1 MGEVVIIGKGTGKA
15 RHPHDKT
22 RPLPAAIRNAL
33 ARDDIPALVAALS
46 VRQRRF
52 AEEYILDF
60 NASRATVAAGYAVKF
75 ADRQGST
82 LIHHKGVLAY
92 IDYLTKTKAN
102 RIMSISPEYLIN
114 ELTAIIGKE
123 GTKDG
128 DKIRSVELLMK
139 HLGMF
144 IERTEISGPDGDAIK
159 YEKTREDAAD
169 FTSAI
174 ARLAKRNGTTGVA
187 E

>member
-1 MGEVVIIGKGTGKA
+1 MEVGIVVDIPKGKA
-15 RHPHDKT
+15 KHPHDKT
-22 RPLPAAIRNAL
+22 RPLPKAIRNAL
-33 ARDDIPALVAALS
+33 ERDDVPALVSALS

-60 NASRATVAAGYAVKF
+60 NASRSAIAAGYAPKYV
-75 ADRQGST
+75 DRQGYALT
-82 LIHHKGVLAY
+82 HHKGVVAY

-102 RIMSISPEYLIN
+102 KIMTISPEYLIG
-114 ELTAIIGKE
+114 ELQSIIGKE
-123 GTKDG
+123 SAKDG

-169 FTSAI
+169 FTGAI
-174 ARLAKRNGTTGVA
+174 ARLARRNGTTGVA

>member
-1 MGEVVIIGKGTGKA
+1 MVTKTGKA
-15 RHPHDKT
+15 KHPHDKT

-33 ARDDIPALVAALS
+33 ARDDTPALIAALS

-60 NASRATVAAGYAVKF
+60 NASAAVIRAGYSPKF
-75 ADRQGST
+75 SDRYGST
-82 LIHHKGVLAY
+82 LLHHKGIVAY
-92 IDYLTKTKAN
+92 IDYLTKSKAN
-102 RIMSISPEYLIN
+102 RLMSISPDYLIG

-123 GTKDG
+123 GTKDS

-144 IERTEISGPDGDAIK
+144 IDRTELTGKDGGPLEMRETQDDADALSRSIASLAERGRAESVDG
-159 YEKTREDAAD
+159 
-169 FTSAI
+169 
-174 ARLAKRNGTTGVA
+174 GTQH
-187 E
+187 